1 MQTDSLSKSCSLAR
15 YLLDQIARLTDQQ
28 NAAFERATFVGM
40 TDEEARQIDK
50 RRDRIAQLVK
60 QLALFYPGRTI
71 TEPEPYEIP
80 AQELDLWLRERAI

>member
-1 MQTDSLSKSCSLAR
+1 MQTNSLSKSCSLAR

-50 RRDRIAQLVK
+50 RRDCIAQLVK

-71 TEPEPYEIP
+71 TET
-80 AQELDLWLRERAI
+80 L